1 MNAQQQGV
9 MGNVDMRTQMAGQNR
24 MEMLIFSLGA
34 GKQKFGINVF
44 KVREVIHCPKLAD
57 IPHAGSA
64 VIGMA
69 SVRGE
74 TIPVINLA
82 QATQIPG
89 GITKADID
97 PGNPPLMIVSEYN
110 MRVQAFIVSSVDNI
124 INRSWDQITPP
135 PKGLPNGHYLTSVT
149 EVDNEIIGILDVE
162 RVLAETNTN
171 PDDNFSSAMNEKVE
185 VWKAEHEHEQRVMI
199 VDDSLVARKQL
210 TKCLEDLGFIV
221 ESFNDGQEAFDH
233 LMAIEGEGGGA
244 SQRYKAII
252 SDIEMPRMDGYTF
265 VTKLKELGATQGI
278 RTVLHSSLSG
288 GFNKAMVEKVGA
300 DGFIEKFSADKLAKF
315 VMELVE

>member
-1 MNAQQQGV
+1 MNTEQQGV

-74 TIPVINLA
+74 TIPVIDLA
-82 QATQIPG
+82 RATQIPG

-97 PGNPPLMIVSEYN
+97 PENPPLMIVSEYN
-110 MRVQAFIVSSVDNI
+110 MRVQAFIVSSVDKI

-149 EVDNEIIGILDVE
+149 EVESEIIGILDVE

-171 PDDNFSSAMNEKVE
+171 PDDNFSSAMSEKVDA
-185 VWKAEHEHEQRVMI
+185 WKSQHDQDQRVM
-199 VDDSLVARKQL
+199 VVGDSMMARKQL
-210 TKCLEDLGFIV
+210 TKCLEDLGFLV
-221 ESFNDGQEAFDH
+221 ETFNDGQEAFDH
-233 LMAIEGEGGGA
+233 LLSLEEEAGGA
-244 SQRYKAII
+244 KERYKAII